1 MLHRRFVAHAAA
13 AALAAAASLT
23 VAAPALAVDATTT
36 TVTAAPAASV
46 WGQSVVLTATVADTA
61 PPMTTP
67 TGSVQ
72 FSDGSAAIGPSTTL
86 TAGTASVATT
96 ALEVGQRTVT
106 ASYTPADITAFDPS
120 NGTVVVPVARAA
132 TTTTLG
138 ASPNP
143 AVAGQGVTLGATV
156 VASLPGRGTPTGLV
170 SFVNHGGSLVATAGL
185 DPMAHASTIAYGFA
199 GLYALDANYGGDS
212 HFDASSGSA
221 LARVNRAAT
230 STVLT
235 ISPNPATS
243 GSTISFSAIVGVV
256 APGDV
261 DPTGSLQFTID
272 GAPSGGAIA
281 LGNGAI
287 GYQGT
292 IIAPPG
298 NRTFLVAVGYSGDDD
313 TEPSSASV
321 AVTVAG
327 PAVAGAAASVAPVA
341 VAQLKAMV
349 STLTTALRL
358 RGFSALT
365 STVQTLRAGP
375 GVVDQQVYSPASPR
389 TARAAAKKPVVVAAG
404 RHRFATAGT
413 ATLRLKLTSAGRRAV
428 RHAKSL
434 KLAIVTRYTPTGGN
448 AITVTQRLTVRAKG
462 RKRGGA
468 AMSSAWRVIGT
479 TVRR

>member
-1 MLHRRFVAHAAA
+1 M
-13 AALAAAASLT
+13 
-23 VAAPALAVDATTT
+23 
-36 TVTAAPAASV
+36 
-46 WGQSVVLTATVADTA
+46 
-61 PPMTTP
+61 
-67 TGSVQ
+67 
-72 FSDGSAAIGPSTTL
+72 
-86 TAGTASVATT
+86 
-96 ALEVGQRTVT
+96 
-106 ASYTPADITAFDPS
+106 
-120 NGTVVVPVARAA
+120 
-132 TTTTLG
+132 
-138 ASPNP
+138 
-143 AVAGQGVTLGATV
+143 
-156 VASLPGRGTPTGLV
+156 
-170 SFVNHGGSLVATAGL
+170 
-185 DPMAHASTIAYGFA
+185 
-199 GLYALDANYGGDS
+199 
-212 HFDASSGSA
+212 
-221 LARVNRAAT
+221 
-230 STVLT
+230 
-235 ISPNPATS
+235 
-243 GSTISFSAIVGVV
+243 

-327 PAVAGAAASVAPVA
+327 PAVAGAAASSGPRCRRAAEGDGLDPHHGAAPARVLGA
-341 VAQLKAMV
+341 DQHGADAPGRPGGRRPAGLLA
-349 STLTTALRL
+349 RL
-358 RGFSALT
+358 P
-365 STVQTLRAGP
+365 RA
-375 GVVDQQVYSPASPR
+375 
-389 TARAAAKKPVVVAAG
+389 TARAAAKKPVVVASG